1 MNIFRNLF
9 SREKVDEI
17 NDNISNPINIQ
28 KANTISPIQKLL
40 IDIKGKGRTE
50 YPFLHPTYSPS
61 SRIPCV
67 DFTPFIKDRLLAND
81 IKSITALMQGVIG
94 ANPGLGIGAELIGEN
109 MVSSGFQNSQRL
121 GTGAEW
127 IEENIKNLLSLDFN
141 RYINYENK
149 EALTE
154 LKSIWILAEKSGGGR
169 EFWITGQESFTKY
182 FSVALACQPF
192 KVSDNFSE
200 LVKNANSFIKT
211 MRKDVPYWE
220 SFPLYQT
227 NYPKENNIP
236 SNEFSLKYN
245 SLTIGGRLHL
255 FEALNHISQSLTDC
269 SNYNLRS
276 LGINSV
282 DTIEEIILSQIL
294 LTEKSIV
301 VISPFEYLTKNELL
315 KLLDSKNIAY
325 KKSWNKDKLLNAII
339 ETDASI
345 IDEFMSDKQ
354 KERAIV
360 KYQVNPQYT
369 NDVNILLKTVEET
382 KVIYDLLCF
391 IDSKYGK
398 VT

>member
-9 SREKVDEI
+9 SREKVDES
-17 NDNISNPINIQ
+17 NDNISKPINIQ

-50 YPFLHPTYSPS
+50 YPFLHPKYSPS
-61 SRIPCV
+61 SRIPCI

-81 IKSITALMQGVIG
+81 IKSITALMKGVIR
-94 ANPGLGIGAELIGEN
+94 ANPGLGIGAEWIG
-109 MVSSGFQNSQRL
+109 
-121 GTGAEW
+121 
-127 IEENIKNLLSLDFN
+127 ENIKNLLSLDFN
-141 RYINYENK
+141 RYINYKNK

-154 LKSIWILAEKSGGGR
+154 LKAIWILAEKSGGGR
-169 EFWITGQESFTKY
+169 EFWITERESFTKY

-192 KVSDNFSE
+192 KVSDNFSQ

-227 NYPKENNIP
+227 NYTKENNIP

-301 VISPFEYLTKNELL
+301 IISPFEYLTKNELL

-354 KERAIV
+354 KERAII
-360 KYQVNPQYT
+360 KYQVNPQYA
-369 NDVNILLKTVEET
+369 NDVDILLKTIEET
-382 KVIYDLLCF
+382 KVIYNLLCF

-398 VT
+398 VA